1 MDPIFAFLVSM
12 ALVSLLIPRLGPFLS
27 LLLSAI
33 SFGLMMGM
41 EGELV
46 GLISE
51 GLGRIFS
58 SLALVVFSGA
68 VLAEYLR
75 ETGATGRIVA
85 DILGITRSGLLVSGV
100 AGYAI
105 CLPVM
110 CSLTAYMVLEPVVS
124 DLGRRT
130 EGSGRRALFMAAA
143 GSLISFN
150 LVYPSPVMVSLA
162 GVLRLEPYDLLVMG
176 LYLSAPLLLLSYL
189 FMKHLHVE
197 LEEWPKED
205 LAPLAGRVSS
215 WLPPLLPLALI
226 LIGLMLGEAPIWAD
240 PGIAL
245 LLGALL
251 GIILRREGVQGMVSA
266 ASRRA
271 GVIMLDLCGAGA
283 FGYVVGTSS
292 LGTEIYSR
300 GQVLP
305 ILLLPFLVSS
315 ALQLAQGSR
324 VVTVVVAA
332 QILAGYPVDAMT
344 LAFII
349 GAGAFMLS
357 YVSDP
362 YFWLI
367 KRSTGASMRE
377 MILGYTLPLSL
388 LGLAAFLIVAMLYR
402 IM

>member
-1 MDPIFAFLVSM
+1 MDPIFAFLISM

-75 ETGATGRIVA
+75 ETGATRRIVA
-85 DILGITRSGLLVSGV
+85 DILGVTRSGLLVSGI
-100 AGYAI
+100 AGYVI

-143 GSLISFN
+143 GSLVSFN

-162 GVLRLEPYDLLVMG
+162 GALRLEPYDLLVMG

-197 LEEWPKED
+197 LEERPKED

-226 LIGLMLGEAPIWAD
+226 LLGLMLGEAPIWAD

-251 GIILRREGVQGMVSA
+251 GLTLRREGVQGMVSA

-324 VVTVVVAA
+324 VVTVVVAS

-377 MILGYTLPLSL
+377 MVLGYTLPLSL
-388 LGLAAFLIVAMLYR
+388 LGLAAFIIVAMLYR
-402 IM
+402 IR